1 MASDHSEYY
10 YKIYSSQKGGDFP
23 VFKGARY
30 HQYGS
35 GFGDIL
41 RGILRF
47 VMPVLT
53 RGAATFLGDVVQ
65 KRDQGSTWGDAAKSA
80 IKPTAMSVLNE
91 ATNQT
96 AQRGNGKKRKRKRK
110 RSKKH
115 NQEGGRVYK
124 GKKHKAKKQKI
135 SFKELINKYPNYNF

>member
-10 YKIYSSQKGGDFP
+10 YKFYSSQKGGDFP
-23 VFKGARY
+23 VFKGARF

-65 KRDQGSTWGDAAKSA
+65 KRDHGSTWGDAAKSA
-80 IKPTAMSVLNE
+80 IAPTAMSVLNE
-91 ATNQT
+91 AANQT
-96 AQRGNGKKRKRKRK
+96 AQRGNGKKRKRK
-110 RSKKH
+110 
-115 NQEGGRVYK
+115 
-124 GKKHKAKKQKI
+124 I
-135 SFKELINKYPNYNF
+135 